1 MAPSVVSATRGQ
13 LEELAVVFGRA
24 FADEPDQQALF
35 PDPYRRAALVPLF
48 GAATVHLSY
57 LDGKVIETTSALSC
71 LSIWTRPG
79 QATSWQSWVRSV
91 PRLWAMARRASP
103 ADVRR
108 FAGFVTRLEGRRH
121 ELMPEP
127 HWCLD
132 VLAVLP
138 ERQRFG
144 LGAVLVR
151 HGLHRA
157 DAEGRPVYVETDG
170 EDKAVFYGKLG
181 FELSEY
187 AVDYPP
193 MNIPTWRM
201 IRPPQPAPTA
211 VSTRPRP
218 MASSAP

>member
-1 MAPSVVSATRGQ
+1 MAPSVVSARQ
-13 LEELAVVFGRA
+13 EHLQELAGVFARA
-24 FADEPDQQALF
+24 FADEPDQRALF
-35 PDPYRRAALVPLF
+35 PDPHRRAALVPLF

-57 LDGKVIETTSALSC
+57 LDGKVIETTPALSC
-71 LSIWTRPG
+71 VSIWTRPG

-103 ADVRR
+103 GDVRR
-108 FAGFVTRLEGRRH
+108 FAGFVARLEGRRH
-121 ELMPEP
+121 ELLPQP

-144 LGAVLVR
+144 LGAVLAR

-157 DAEGRPVYVETDG
+157 DADGRPVYVETDG

-181 FELSEY
+181 FELAEY

-193 MNIPTWRM
+193 MSIPTWRM
-201 IRPPQPAPTA
+201 IRPPQPAATA
-211 VSTRPRP
+211 ARTRLRP
-218 MASSAP
+218 AATSVP